1 MLAAGL
7 FEYNFG
13 DSEFLMLFLV
23 LVTLPYAAERAPAA
37 RRGAASPCP
46 PRRLTSRR
54 CSTAAR
60 GRAVLVVGDL
70 MLDHFVIGRVDRISP
85 EAPVPVVQFDH
96 ESYRLGGA
104 ANVAHNVA
112 ALGGTVEIAG
122 LVGNDPAGSRLVADL
137 REAGIGTSAVDR
149 GPRPRTTRKLRVVTT
164 GTSRSRGSTTS
175 AIARPTETSSR
186 RSPTRSARPRR
197 AWTSCSSPTIR
208 KGRSRRSRPGGD
220 RGGARRAACRLLV
233 DPKVPHID
241 YYAGATLIT
250 PNHHEAAAVTLQR
263 IRTSAE
269 ARSAAQRFRE
279 RVHCESVLITRGEHG
294 MWLLGADGEFDLPA
308 EAREVSDVTGAGDT
322 VIAAMALG
330 LAAGGSLKDAARLAN
345 RAAGLAVA
353 RFGPVAI
360 SAEELAAA
368 L

>member
-1 MLAAGL
+1 M
-7 FEYNFG
+7 
-13 DSEFLMLFLV
+13 
-23 LVTLPYAAERAPAA
+23 PAA
-37 RRGAASPCP
+37 PTD
-46 PRRLTSRR
+46 LTALLHR
-54 CSTAAR
+54 AR
-60 GRAVLVVGDL
+60 GRAVLIVGDL

-122 LVGNDPAGSRLVADL
+122 VVGNDEQGTRLLADL
-137 REAGIGTSAVDR
+137 REAGIGTAAVIADR
-149 GPRPRTTRKLRVVTT
+149 DRCTTRKLRVVTT
-164 GTSRSRGSTTS
+164 RNQQVARIDYECDRPVDGDLEAALAKKIREAATRADVIVISDYQKGTVTRATAQAAIEAAKARGVPS
-175 AIARPTETSSR
+175 
-186 RSPTRSARPRR
+186 
-197 AWTSCSSPTIR
+197 
-208 KGRSRRSRPGGD
+208 
-220 RGGARRAACRLLV
+220 LV

-241 YYAGATLIT
+241 HYAGAALIT
-250 PNHHEAAAVTLQR
+250 PNHHEAEAVTLQR
-263 IRTSAE
+263 IRTAAD
-269 ARSAAQRFRE
+269 ARAAAQQFRE
-279 RVHCESVLITRGEHG
+279 RARCGSVLITRGEHG
-294 MWLLGADGEFDLPA
+294 MWLLGTDGEFDLPA

-330 LAAGGSLKDAARLAN
+330 LAAGGSLRDAARLAN

-360 SAEELAAA
+360 TAEELAAA